1 MRVVFMGTPDFA
13 VATLEAIFYSNH
25 EIVGVVTAPDKPA
38 GRGLK
43 VQSSKVKEYADEIGI
58 PVMQP
63 EKLKNP
69 EFIEALKH
77 WNADVFVVVAFR
89 MLPYEVYS
97 IPLHGT
103 FNVHA
108 SLLPQ
113 YRGAAPIHW
122 AIMNGETKTG
132 ITTFFLNN
140 KIDCGDIIL
149 QKEID
154 IQDNETTGEL
164 YDRLKILGAEAALET
179 LELIEKG
186 DIMPSPQPSQPDV
199 PLIPAPKIHKED
211 TIINWNLPAKDIINK
226 IRGLAPHPGAVT
238 FFTKNNENPIS
249 IKIFEAVI
257 LHEKTAEKA
266 GKIDTDNRSFLH
278 ISTTDFAISVHNL
291 QVEGKKRMQIDDFLQ
306 GNKVVNYTILKF

>member
-13 VATLEAIFYSNH
+13 VATLEAIYDSEH
-25 EIVGVVTAPDKPA
+25 EIVGVVTTPDKPA

-43 VQSSKVKEYADEIGI
+43 IQSSEVKKFAQDKNI
-58 PVMQP
+58 PVLQP
-63 EKLKNP
+63 VKLKDP
-69 EFIEALKH
+69 DFIEILKN

-97 IPLHGT
+97 LPKQGT

-132 ITTFFLNN
+132 ITTFFLND

-154 IQDNETTGEL
+154 IQDDETTGEL
-164 YDRLKILGAEAALET
+164 YDRLKVLGAEAALET
-179 LELIEKG
+179 LALIKKG
-186 DIMPSPQPSQPDV
+186 NITLSPQSSQIDELLV
-199 PLIPAPKIHKED
+199 PAPKIHKED
-211 TIINWNLPAKDIINK
+211 TLINWNAPAKVIVNK
-226 IRGLAPHPGAVT
+226 IRGLAPFPGAVT
-238 FFTKNNENPIS
+238 FFTNKEKKNIS
-249 IKIFEAVI
+249 VKFF
-257 LHEKTAEKA
+257 KTSISAEKSAKNA
-266 GKIDTDNRSFLH
+266 GRIDTDNKTFLH
-278 ISTTDFAISVHNL
+278 ISTQDFKISIHNL
-291 QVEGKKRMQIDDFLQ
+291 QIEGKKRMELDVFLQ
-306 GNKVVNYTILKF
+306 GNTLSNYTICE